1 MNTYWTAF
9 FGRDISD
16 VRSNTE
22 NPAIVH
28 VTHKYLGE
36 QSEETESKLVSI
48 VTEYFTADFE
58 NKIVP
63 RMEFSK
69 IDYFGE
75 NYSRVLC
82 MTNHQFKKYLFMDL
96 RKQLDVFRKDDFPDW
111 RPHITTD
118 LEFSKIFVF
127 DYFAL
132 MRDKEIVIKFE
143 V

>member
-1 MNTYWTAF
+1 MNTLWTAF
-9 FGRDISD
+9 FGRDIAH
-16 VRSNTE
+16 VRSNTSDA
-22 NPAIVH
+22 PVFH

-36 QSEETESKLVSI
+36 QTDIVESQITSLI
-48 VTEYFTADFE
+48 VDYFSNNPED
-58 NKIVP
+58 KIVP

-96 RKQLDVFRKDDFPDW
+96 RKQLDAFRKDDFPDW

-118 LEFSKIFVF
+118 SDTSKIFVF

-132 MRDKEIVIKFE
+132 MRNDDVVIKFDI
-143 V
+143 